1 MISGVQKIIVL
12 VEDQDKAKQWWT
24 TVLGFEVVRDDSYG
38 DERWIEITPPDHK
51 VVLVLSPREADEP
64 RREVRDQLPHSDV
77 FFACKDIQQTYTELT
92 ERGVRSPTAPE
103 KMHFGWWAMFT
114 DCDGTRYALAQW

>member
-1 MISGVQKIIVL
+1 VISGVQKIIVP

-92 ERGVRSPTAPE
+92 ERGVRFPTAPE

>member
-1 MISGVQKIIVL
+1 MISGVQKIIVP

-92 ERGVRSPTAPE
+92 ERGVRFPTAPE

>member
-1 MISGVQKIIVL
+1 MISGVQKIIVP

-92 ERGVRSPTAPE
+92 ERGVRFPTPPE

>member
-1 MISGVQKIIVL
+1 M
-12 VEDQDKAKQWWT
+12 
-24 TVLGFEVVRDDSYG
+24 VRDDSYG
-38 DERWIEITPPDHK
+38 DQRWIEIIPPDHK

-92 ERGVRSPTAPE
+92 ERGVRFPTPPE

>member
-1 MISGVQKIIVL
+1 MISGVQKIIVP

-51 VVLVLSPREADEP
+51 VVPVLSPREADEP

-92 ERGVRSPTAPE
+92 ERGVRFPTPPE
-103 KMHFGWWAMFT
+103 KMQFGWWAMFT